1 MRPKQALD
9 YYNMPHMLRL
19 FCFFV
24 RNVFLASRSL
34 RFQLPK
40 DIGQTA
46 MESLGV
52 SSSQGTSGKS
62 QPQGAATTV
71 DKPKDAWDVID
82 DVGDKRVKEAIAR
95 AALDQFRNRGGVP
108 QKDMW
113 QQKQEE
119 EEERKRLKDEAKAR
133 DRQTL
138 AAPSAKRSRGDLF
151 GIKAK
156 KFGGEV
162 GKNAKSD

>member
-1 MRPKQALD
+1 MAFKNPILGSFEDIGEQV
-9 YYNMPHMLRL
+9 
-19 FCFFV
+19 V
-24 RNVFLASRSL
+24 RTTV
-34 RFQLPK
+34 QLPK

-52 SSSQGTSGKS
+52 SASTATSGKS
-62 QPQGAATTV
+62 QQPASSSSV

-95 AALDQFRNRGGVP
+95 AALDQFRSRGGGAP
-108 QKDMW
+108 KKDMW
-113 QQKQEE
+113 QEQQEE
-119 EEERKRLKDEAKAR
+119 EAEKKRRKQEAQAR

-138 AAPSAKRSRGDLF
+138 SAPTSKRSRGDLF

-162 GKNAKSD
+162 GKNVKSD